1 MHLQFSAVLQS
12 EEHISEDLHNPSKQ
26 SLEVTYASFTSV
38 QENCLHTKKTH
49 LVLPIPFTACP
60 EFVSD
65 LGKPGLKGWH
75 NIINSSILRM
85 NGNIKRLSLHMNQMV
100 RQVGLCS

>member
-1 MHLQFSAVLQS
+1 MHLQFFAVLQS

-26 SLEVTYASFTSV
+26 SLEVTYASLTSV

-65 LGKPGLKGWH
+65 LGEPGLKGWH
-75 NIINSSILRM
+75 NTITLREKE
-85 NGNIKRLSLHMNQMV
+85 IPFSQSLF
-100 RQVGLCS
+100 